1 MSYEQPLTAWQE
13 CKAIA
18 EAASQPEDSEQTKQ
32 RLRAVI
38 LSRLAGMGEKGA
50 ELATRLA
57 STDGPI
63 QIEPGDIP
71 PELMEMLKRANP

>member
-1 MSYEQPLTAWQE
+1 
-13 CKAIA
+13 
-18 EAASQPEDSEQTKQ
+18 
-32 RLRAVI
+32 
-38 LSRLAGMGEKGA
+38 MGEKGA